1 MPAERNTILV
11 RGRPAVCWGDVRER
25 AERRF
30 TARLSDLASSRIL
43 FVVDGWDGALDALCF
58 SHAHDLDVCI
68 VDAAR
73 LTVETREAAGRAGLS
88 LFDAAT
94 LSFARADNP
103 AAMRAGRVAVVTS
116 GTTGS
121 PKLVDHSWE
130 TLDTHRR
137 ARSLPPRR
145 WFAPYQIGS
154 YASYQLLCLSM
165 FHEGQDLV
173 LGDLDDLAASFSE
186 ALTAGVDAVSSTP
199 TFWRFMLMSVAPNVL
214 SRSGLKTISLGGEI
228 VDQAI
233 LDRLRAQFPA
243 SAIRHIY
250 ASSEAGAAIVV
261 TDGLAGFPASLLD
274 VADSEIGLSVRDG
287 RLFVRSAFSSHAPA
301 ESGDAWRDTGD
312 LVEMVDGRVHF
323 RGRVSATIINV
334 GGMKAFPAEVEAQL
348 MRHPDVVWAQVFAR
362 RAPMVGS
369 LPSARIVLSN
379 ARKAD
384 AEAEAELTDYMQ
396 TRVPAYAVPRFWQF
410 LDNIPVKASLKS

>member
-1 MPAERNTILV
+1 
-11 RGRPAVCWGDVRER
+11 
-25 AERRF
+25 
-30 TARLSDLASSRIL
+30 
-43 FVVDGWDGALDALCF
+43 
-58 SHAHDLDVCI
+58 
-68 VDAAR
+68 
-73 LTVETREAAGRAGLS
+73 
-88 LFDAAT
+88 
-94 LSFARADNP
+94 
-103 AAMRAGRVAVVTS
+103 
-116 GTTGS
+116 
-121 PKLVDHSWE
+121 
-130 TLDTHRR
+130 
-137 ARSLPPRR
+137 
-145 WFAPYQIGS
+145 
-154 YASYQLLCLSM
+154 
-165 FHEGQDLV
+165 
-173 LGDLDDLAASFSE
+173 
-186 ALTAGVDAVSSTP
+186 
-199 TFWRFMLMSVAPNVL
+199 RFMLMSVAPNVL

-301 ESGDAWRDTGD
+301 ETGDAWRDTGD

-396 TRVPAYAVPRFWQF
+396 ARVPAYAVPRFWQF